1 MQLLHRH
8 AAAHLLR
15 HRKRCPVLGGL
26 HEMLLRFRLGG
37 HDHLFLKSE
46 KLAEGNKIC
55 YYSCPS
61 GPAAFTVKSYE
72 LCPLNI
78 KR

>member
-1 MQLLHRH
+1 MKYLFAVVGISASLVSI
-8 AAAHLLR
+8 AASGA
-15 HRKRCPVLGGL
+15 
-26 HEMLLRFRLGG
+26 EMC
-37 HDHLFLKSE
+37 FLKSE

-61 GPAAFTVKSYE
+61 GPAAFTVKSFE

>member
-1 MQLLHRH
+1 MKFYLALIGISASLVSI
-8 AAAHLLR
+8 AAA
-15 HRKRCPVLGGL
+15 GS
-26 HEMLLRFRLGG
+26 EMC
-37 HDHLFLKSE
+37 FLKSE
-46 KLAEGNKIC
+46 KPADGNKIC

>member
-1 MQLLHRH
+1 MKQ
-8 AAAHLLR
+8 AIAIT
-15 HRKRCPVLGGL
+15 VLGLLSMALATAGS
-26 HEMLLRFRLGG
+26 EMC
-37 HDHLFLKSE
+37 FLKSE